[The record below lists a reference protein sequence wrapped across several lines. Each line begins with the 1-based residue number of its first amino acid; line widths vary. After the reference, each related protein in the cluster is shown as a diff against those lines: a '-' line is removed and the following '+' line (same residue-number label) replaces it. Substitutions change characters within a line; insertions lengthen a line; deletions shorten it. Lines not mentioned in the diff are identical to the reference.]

1 MVISLCLLACHSV
14 MMPLEISGFGFHTQV
29 LQYITRSFLYSMAL
43 FISWIFIVQFDS
55 KTVI

>member
-1 MVISLCLLACHSV
+1 MVFSLCLLACHSV

-29 LQYITRSFLYSMAL
+29 LQFITRSFLYSMAL
-43 FISWIFIVQFDS
+43 FIWIFLVQFDS